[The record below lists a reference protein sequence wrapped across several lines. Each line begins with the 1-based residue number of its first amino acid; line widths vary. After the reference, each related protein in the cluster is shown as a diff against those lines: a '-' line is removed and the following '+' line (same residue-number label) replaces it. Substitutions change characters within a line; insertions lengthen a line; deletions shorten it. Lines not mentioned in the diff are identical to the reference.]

1 MEEAWRLLGCCRQ
14 SLSGFDRF
22 SDHIDYGLRLRQH
35 HHVAARNLGRRGAHA
50 LSEEA
55 LTVRLYGAIV
65 LCNYVPARLRLPRGS
80 SRFRRE
86 QVWSRHALG
95 RPNQLL
101 VLLGQIACEG
111 IHAFLKQP
119 ETSIRDFDVREN
131 VGLRE
136 LGRLRVGRLVGVR
149 RKCGEVDQ
157 PGNAIVGSGAG
168 DDASAIRVTD
178 ENGWTADSPER
189 AFHGG
194 YVVRG
199 CVETVLGGNTLVPVG
214 LKRGDYLAEA

>member
-1 MEEAWRLLGCCRQ
+1 MEKGCGLGCCLRP
-14 SLSGFDRF
+14 LNRFGRF
-22 SDHIDYGLRLRQH
+22 SDYIDHGLRLRQH
-35 HHVAARNLGRRGAHA
+35 HHVAACDLGCRGAHA

-65 LCNYVPARLRLPRGS
+65 LGDDVPARLRLPRGS

-111 IHAFLKQP
+111 IHAFRKQP
-119 ETSIRDFDVREN
+119 ETSIGDFYVRED

-136 LGRLRVGRLVGVR
+136 LRRLRVGRLVSVR
-149 RKCGEVDQ
+149 CKCGEIDQ
-157 PGNAIVGSGAG
+157 TGNAIVGSGAG
-168 DDASAIRVTD
+168 DDGALRPEARV
-178 ENGWTADSPER
+178 SP
-189 AFHGG
+189 
-194 YVVRG
+194 Y
-199 CVETVLGGNTLVPVG
+199 
-214 LKRGDYLAEA
+214 